1 MELRHLRYFVAVA
14 EEENVTRAAAKLH
27 VAQPAVSRQIRDLEE
42 ELGVTLLERTA
53 KAVRLTEPGR
63 LFLAEARAVLQRADE
78 AIVAVRAVADG
89 AAGEL
94 HVGYAPSLTV
104 EILPRA
110 LRRFQAEFPKVR
122 VALHDFSTS
131 EMLAGLREGSLHL
144 ALTIEPAGDQLRGLR
159 FHELAR
165 YPMCVAV
172 APGHP
177 FARSRSLTLAKVATE
192 PLIAYSRA
200 DYPEYHDSLAA
211 TFALVGRPPA
221 IVEEHDS
228 VTSLIAAVE
237 AGHGLALVPSCMNC
251 MVGPRLKI
259 LPLTPPSAP
268 IVVGATCREGSGSM
282 VAEKFIAAADP
293 VPAGIPTTRP
303 SRPAGSRGS

>member
-14 EEENVTRAAAKLH
+14 EAENVTRAAAKLR

-42 ELGVTLLERTA
+42 ELGVVLLERSA
-53 KAVRLTEPGR
+53 KSVRLTEPGR
-63 LFLAEARAVLQRADE
+63 VFLAEARAVIQRADE
-78 AIVAVRAVADG
+78 AIDAVRDASDG
-89 AAGEL
+89 SGGEL

-110 LRRFQAEFPKVR
+110 LRRFQSAFPRVR
-122 VALHDFSTS
+122 VSLHDFSTE
-131 EMLAGLREGSLHL
+131 EMLAGLREGRLQLSLM
-144 ALTIEPAGDQLRGLR
+144 IEPARVQLRGLR

-172 APGHP
+172 APTHP
-177 FARSRSLTLAKVATE
+177 LARKTSVTLDRIATE

-200 DYPEYHDSLAA
+200 DYPEYHETLAA
-211 TFALVGRPPA
+211 LFSPLGHAPA
-221 IVEEHDS
+221 VAEEHDS

-237 AGHGLALVPSCMNC
+237 AGRGLALVPSCMSC

-259 LPLTPPSAP
+259 LPLRPATAF
-268 IVVGATCREGSGSM
+268 IVVGAVCRSAAVSL
-282 VAEKFIAAADP
+282 AAQRFIAAAAEQPGD
-293 VPAGIPTTRP
+293 VRNGR
-303 SRPAGSRGS
+303 R